1 MLSSNGTDIKT
12 LSNGVSFKN
21 WKLEKCPGDRGWQV
35 DKIAPWWPVVAT
47 TANEQRAEE
56 VHTLKKLGRVD
67 YYTEDDL
74 IRFKDDFVKA

>member
-21 WKLEKCPGDRGWQV
+21 LEKCPTDRRWLL
-35 DKIAPWWPVVAT
+35 DKIAVWWPVVAS
-47 TANEQRAEE
+47 TANEKRADE
-56 VHTLKKLGRVD
+56 VHTLKKLERVD